1 MSDDS
6 SALATVASPSPQTD
20 ADYDAIRAA
29 LMETARGRA
38 FLAEHARRSRSA
50 DIAALLAASERIE
63 ATMRDAR
70 ALPAPPPQAPL
81 RNDVPTDFMSQS
93 RQASEQGIDERV
105 PAISWFDA
113 TPAPAATAEPSNE
126 APPSPAASAPDPVP
140 AASADDFADLLFE
153 PMGEPKPDALW
164 MPDLSE
170 SPPSGAKPA
179 NGSAAASTGSNP
191 ARHRARPEPRTNDP
205 LASLKAM
212 SDEEKIALFS

>member
-6 SALATVASPSPQTD
+6 SARATVASPAPQTD

-38 FLAEHARRSRSA
+38 FLAEHARRNRSA

-70 ALPAPPPQAPL
+70 AVTAPPPQAPV
-81 RNDVPTDFMSQS
+81 RNDV
-93 RQASEQGIDERV
+93 DERV

-113 TPAPAATAEPSNE
+113 TPAATAEPSNDT
-126 APPSPAASAPDPVP
+126 PPSAAASAPDPAP

-153 PMGEPKPDALW
+153 PMGEPKPDALR
-164 MPDLSE
+164 MPDLTETSA
-170 SPPSGAKPA
+170 SVANPA
-179 NGSAAASTGSNP
+179 NGSAAASSGSNP
-191 ARHRARPEPRTNDP
+191 PRHRTRPEPRTNDP